1 MADSSILATA
11 APYRRLGAGFRFFRR
26 WPVFSVLILLIVLFT
41 GTTAQWIAPHN
52 ERTGDILDRHQ
63 PPGLIGGNPKFLL
76 GTDQLGRDTLSRVIF
91 GSRVSLVVAGIVIV
105 LAATSGT
112 LAGLVSGF
120 FGGWVDEVLMR
131 LVDGIIAMPLIV
143 VVLVL
148 AVILGPSFGLLIGV
162 LAVGSWPGF
171 ARVVRGE
178 TLVLKEMDYVAL
190 AKVAGVS
197 TPRILIRH
205 LLPGVTSSVVV
216 VATASVAGVI
226 LSEAGLSFLGVGI
239 PPPTPSWGGMVAD
252 GRAYMV
258 TAWWVAVF
266 PGMAIGLTTLAFV
279 FLGDWLRDR
288 FDPRLRQID

>member
-1 MADSSILATA
+1 MADDSILATA
-11 APYRRLGAGFRFFRR
+11 PSHNPLGEALRFFKR
-26 WPVFSVLILLIVLFT
+26 WPVFSTLVLLLVLVA

-63 PPGLIGGNPKFLL
+63 QPGLVGGNPEFFM
-76 GTDQLGRDTLSRVIF
+76 GTDHLGRDVLSRVIY

-112 LAGLVSGF
+112 LAGLVSGY
-120 FGGWVDEVLMR
+120 FGGWIDEAMMR

-148 AVILGPSFGLLIGV
+148 AVVLGPSFGLLIGV
-162 LAVGSWPGF
+162 LTVGSWPTF

-178 TLVLKEMDYVAL
+178 TLVLKELDYVAL

-205 LLPGVTSSVVV
+205 LLPGVLNSVVV
-216 VATASVAGVI
+216 VATASVSGVI

-252 GRAYMV
+252 GRAYLV

-266 PGMAIGLTTLAFV
+266 PGSAIGLTTLAFV
-279 FLGDWLRDR
+279 FMGDWLRDR
-288 FDPRLRQID
+288 FDPRLRQLD

>member
-1 MADSSILATA
+1 MTSDSILATDQDHG
-11 APYRRLGAGFRFFRR
+11 RLRAVLRFFRR
-26 WPVFSVLILLIVLFT
+26 WPIFSTLILLLVLLT
-41 GTTAQWIAPHN
+41 GTTAQWIAPHD

-63 PPGLIGGNPKFLL
+63 RPAVVGGNPSFLL
-76 GTDQLGRDTLSRVIF
+76 GTDHLGRDILTRVIY

-112 LAGLVSGF
+112 LAGLVSGY
-120 FGGWVDEVLMR
+120 FGGWIDEAMMR

-148 AVILGPSFGLLIGV
+148 AVVLGPSFGLLIGV
-162 LAVGSWPGF
+162 LTVGSWPTF

-178 TLVLKEMDYVAL
+178 TLVLKELDYVAL

-205 LLPGVTSSVVV
+205 LLPGVLNSVVV
-216 VATASVAGVI
+216 VATASVSGVI
-226 LSEAGLSFLGVGI
+226 LSEAGLSFLGVGV

-252 GRAYMV
+252 GRAYLV
-258 TAWWVAVF
+258 SAWWVAVF
-266 PGMAIGLTTLAFV
+266 PGSAIGLTTLAFV
-279 FLGDWLRDR
+279 FMGDWLRDR

>member
-1 MADSSILATA
+1 MTDNSYLATT
-11 APYRRLGAGFRFFRR
+11 RNHGFFRSGLRFFQR
-26 WPVFSVLILLIVLFT
+26 WPVFSVLVLVLVLLT
-41 GTTAQWIAPHN
+41 GTTAQWIAPHE
-52 ERTGDILDRHQ
+52 ERTGDILDRHER
-63 PPGLIGGNPKFLL
+63 PGLVGGNPRFLM
-76 GTDQLGRDTLSRVIF
+76 GTDHLGRDVLSRVIY
-91 GSRVSLVVAGIVIV
+91 GSRVSLIVAGIVIA

-112 LAGLVSGF
+112 MAGLVSGF
-120 FGGWVDEVLMR
+120 FGGWVDEVMMR

-148 AVILGPSFGLLIGV
+148 AVVLGPSFGLLIGV
-162 LAVGSWPGF
+162 LTIGSWPTF

-178 TLVLKEMDYVAL
+178 TLLLKEADYVAL

-205 LLPGVTSSVVV
+205 LLPGVTNSVVV
-216 VATASVAGVI
+216 VATASVSGVI
-226 LSEAGLSFLGVGI
+226 LSEAGLSFLGIGV

-252 GRAYMV
+252 GRAYLV

-266 PGMAIGLTTLAFV
+266 PGSAIGLTTLAFV

-288 FDPRLRQID
+288 FDPRLRQNV

>member
-1 MADSSILATA
+1 MANDSILATA
-11 APYRRLGAGFRFFRR
+11 PSWGRLSEVLRFFRR
-26 WPVFSVLILLIVLFT
+26 WPVFSALILLLVLVT

-63 PPGLIGGNPKFLL
+63 QPGLIGGNPEFLM
-76 GTDQLGRDTLSRVIF
+76 GTDHLGRDILSRVIY
-91 GSRVSLVVAGIVIV
+91 GSRVSLVVAGIVIA

-112 LAGLVSGF
+112 LAGLVSGY
-120 FGGWVDEVLMR
+120 FGGWIDEVMMR

-148 AVILGPSFGLLIGV
+148 AVVLGPSFGLLIGV
-162 LAVGSWPGF
+162 LTVGSWPTF

-178 TLVLKEMDYVAL
+178 TLVLKELDYVAL

-205 LLPGVTSSVVV
+205 LLPGVINSVVV
-216 VATASVAGVI
+216 VATASVSGVI

-252 GRAYMV
+252 GRAYLV

-266 PGMAIGLTTLAFV
+266 PGSAIGLTTLAFV

>member
-1 MADSSILATA
+1 MVDDRILATA
-11 APYRRLGAGFRFFRR
+11 TSRNPLGEVLRFFRR
-26 WPVFSVLILLIVLFT
+26 WPVFSTLVLLLVLVA
-41 GTTAQWIAPHN
+41 GTTAQWISPHN

-63 PPGLIGGNPKFLL
+63 RPAIVGGNPSFLL
-76 GTDQLGRDTLSRVIF
+76 GTDHLGRDILSRVIY

-112 LAGLVSGF
+112 LAGLVSGY
-120 FGGWVDEVLMR
+120 FGGWVDEAMMR

-148 AVILGPSFGLLIGV
+148 AVVLGHSFGLLIGV
-162 LAVGSWPGF
+162 LTVGSWPTF

-178 TLVLKEMDYVAL
+178 TLVLKELDYVAL

-205 LLPGVTSSVVV
+205 LLPGVLNSVVV
-216 VATASVAGVI
+216 VATASVSGVI
-226 LSEAGLSFLGVGI
+226 LSEAGLSFLGVGV

-258 TAWWVAVF
+258 SAWWVAVF
-266 PGMAIGLTTLAFV
+266 PGSAIGLTTLAFV
-279 FLGDWLRDR
+279 FMGDWLRDR
-288 FDPRLRQID
+288 FDPRLRQIG

>member
-1 MADSSILATA
+1 MADDTLLMA
-11 APYRRLGAGFRFFRR
+11 APSRKRLSEVLRFLRR
-26 WPVFSVLILLIVLFT
+26 WPVFSVLILLLVLVT
-41 GTTAQWIAPHN
+41 GTTAHWIAPHS

-63 PPGLIGGNPKFLL
+63 RPAVVGGNPSFLL
-76 GTDQLGRDTLSRVIF
+76 GTDHLGRDILSRVIY

-105 LAATSGT
+105 LASTSGT
-112 LAGLVSGF
+112 LAGLVSGY
-120 FGGWVDEVLMR
+120 FGGWIDEVMMR

-148 AVILGPSFGLLIGV
+148 AVVLGPSFGLLIGV
-162 LAVGSWPGF
+162 LTVGSWPTF

-178 TLVLKEMDYVAL
+178 TLVLKELDYVAL

-197 TPRILIRH
+197 TPRILVKH
-205 LLPGVTSSVVV
+205 LLPGVINSVVV
-216 VATASVAGVI
+216 VATASVSGVI
-226 LSEAGLSFLGVGI
+226 LAEAGLSFLGVGI

-252 GRAYMV
+252 GRAYLV

-266 PGMAIGLTTLAFV
+266 PGSAIGLTTLAFV